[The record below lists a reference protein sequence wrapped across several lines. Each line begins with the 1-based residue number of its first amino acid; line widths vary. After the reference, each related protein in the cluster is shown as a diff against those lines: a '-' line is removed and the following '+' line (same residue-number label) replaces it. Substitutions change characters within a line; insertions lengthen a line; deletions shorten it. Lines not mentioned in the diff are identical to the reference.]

1 MPVSELARDW
11 LALYLAP
18 GLGNRRLQQLQQRFP
33 DPAEAIAFLKG
44 GQPKA
49 AQSKAALNV
58 PDTARRWLKSPDQT
72 LIDQHLEWAEH
83 PAHHILILGNDD
95 YPELLA
101 DTTGAPLLLFV
112 VGNPDYLWQP
122 QIAVVG
128 SRNPSHNGLQLAT
141 EMTEQLAKAGMTIT
155 SGLAGGIDAAA
166 HTAALS
172 QQQPTIAVLGTG
184 VDRVYP
190 AANKP
195 LAQRIAAHGALVSE
209 FALGTEPRAGHF
221 PARNRIIS
229 GLSVATLVIEAGLRS
244 GSLIT
249 ARLAAEQGREV
260 MAVPG
265 SVRNATSRGCH
276 ALIRDGARL
285 VENANQ
291 LLEDIAPLAGRLAT
305 RLTTMARN
313 NDASSA
319 IEADSNH
326 HNNETQQPTIDELPN
341 GLDDQAWDDDYRRL
355 LQALGGDPLN
365 LDELVEATDLTPEA
379 ISSMLLMLEL
389 RGHVAAEPGGNW
401 TRIHEVG

>member
-1 MPVSELARDW
+1 MPPTEQVHDW

-18 GLGNRRLQQLQQRFP
+18 GLGNRRLQQLQQHFSN
-33 DPAEAIAFLKG
+33 PAEAIAALKS
-44 GQPKA
+44 GQAK
-49 AQSKAALNV
+49 SDIKV
-58 PDTARRWLKSPDQT
+58 PEPARRWLRSPDQAR
-72 LIDQHLEWAEH
+72 IDQHLEWAERAH
-83 PAHHILILGNDD
+83 HHILILGEDN
-95 YPELLA
+95 YPQLLA
-101 DTTGAPLLLFV
+101 DTAGAPLLLFV

-128 SRNPSHNGLQLAT
+128 SRSPSHNGLQLAA
-141 EMTEQLAKAGMTIT
+141 EMAEQLAKTGMTIT
-155 SGLAGGIDAAA
+155 SGLAEGIDAAA
-166 HTAALS
+166 HAAALS

-195 LAQRIAAHGALVSE
+195 LAQQIAAHGALVSE
-209 FALGTEPRAGHF
+209 FALGSEPRPGHF

-229 GLSVATLVIEAGLRS
+229 GLSLATLVIEAGLRS

-291 LLEDIAPLAGRLAT
+291 LLEDIAPLAGRLAN
-305 RLTTMARN
+305 RLTAMTGN
-313 NDASSA
+313 QDLTAS
-319 IEADSNH
+319 IEAHGNH
-326 HNNETQQPTIDELPN
+326 HNNGTQQPTISELPE
-341 GLDDQAWDDDYRRL
+341 GLDDPEWDDDYRRL

-389 RGHVAAEPGGNW
+389 RGQVAAEPGGNW